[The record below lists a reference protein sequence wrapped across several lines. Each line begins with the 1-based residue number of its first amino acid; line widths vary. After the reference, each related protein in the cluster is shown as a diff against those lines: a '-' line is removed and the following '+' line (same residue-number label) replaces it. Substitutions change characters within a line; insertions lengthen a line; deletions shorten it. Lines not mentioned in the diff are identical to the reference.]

1 MIEDRPVAY
10 RSDAATWEVRVDG
23 EPVGVLMLTKGLG
36 RGGTERLIAGTVRH
50 LDPARFRAE
59 VAYLLP
65 WKDALVDEIRDDG
78 VPVHC
83 LEARHPT
90 SVAWIGRLRRLVR
103 TADIGIVHTH
113 MPLPAVAA
121 RLALGGDGPA
131 IVHTEHNVWGRYR
144 PLTRWA
150 NRATFGRN
158 RAVIAVSAGVAGSI
172 RSPRHVD
179 VVLHGVDATATRRD
193 PGARRRGRES
203 LGLADDDPV
212 IGTVGNLTRKK
223 DHETL
228 LRAVA
233 LVAENVPEMRLVLVG
248 SGPLDA
254 DVRRLVAALGLADAV
269 VLTGSRD
276 DVPELLPAFDVFALS
291 SRFEGLPIAL
301 LEAMATGLACVA
313 TTVGGI
319 PEVVTDGDD
328 GVLVPPADPD
338 RLAAALVALL
348 RDPGRRAELGCR
360 ARARAEQFS
369 IASAVR
375 RIERVYDE
383 ALGRC

>member
-1 MIEDRPVAY
+1 
-10 RSDAATWEVRVDG
+10 VRIDSSADG

-36 RGGTERLIAGTVRH
+36 LGGTERLIAGAVRH

-65 WKDALVDEIRDDG
+65 WKDALVDEIRHDG

-83 LEARHPT
+83 LDARRTT
-90 SVAWIGRLRRLVR
+90 SVAWIARLRQLVR
-103 TADIGIVHTH
+103 AHDIGIVHTH
-113 MPLPAVAA
+113 MPVPAVAA
-121 RLALGGDGPA
+121 RLAFAHLVVNGHGPA
-131 IVHTEHNVWGRYR
+131 IVHTEHNLWGRYR
-144 PLTRWA
+144 PATRWA
-150 NRATFGRN
+150 NRATYGRN
-158 RAVIAVSAGVAGSI
+158 DAVIAVSDGVAASI
-172 RSPRHVD
+172 KSRVPVD
-179 VVLHGVDATATRRD
+179 VVLHGVESGDVRRD
-193 PGARRRGRES
+193 PGARSAARAS
-203 LGLADDDPV
+203 LGLGADEPV
-212 IGTVGNLTRKK
+212 IGTVGNLTTKK

-233 LVAENVPEMRLVLVG
+233 LAREEVPAIRLVLIG

-254 DVRRLVAALGLADAV
+254 ETRRRVAALGLADSVIMA
-269 VLTGSRD
+269 GSRE
-276 DVPELLPAFDVFALS
+276 DVPDLLPGFDVFALS

-319 PEVVTDGDD
+319 PEVVTDGRD
-328 GVLVPPADPD
+328 GMLVAPGDPAG
-338 RLAAALVALL
+338 LAAALVALL
-348 RDPGRRAELGCR
+348 ADPRRREELGRNAANR
-360 ARARAEQFS
+360 AGQFDLT
-369 IASAVR
+369 AAVR